1 MKQQTLY
8 LICGPS
14 GAGKSTWCKAL
25 IPKGAMKYVS
35 RDEIRFSMLKDG
47 DDYFKYEKKVFKEFI
62 REIQKA
68 IDEGIEEI
76 YADATHLNT
85 VSRMKTL
92 RHLKLNENVRVIP
105 VYFDTPLNLCL
116 ERNALRSGRARVPD
130 EVIKKQFNDKTSPI
144 DTDEYEYFA
153 QMSINYWIPN
163 DKKGE

>member
-1 MKQQTLY
+1 M
-8 LICGPS
+8 
-14 GAGKSTWCKAL
+14 
-25 IPKGAMKYVS
+25 
-35 RDEIRFSMLKDG
+35 
-47 DDYFKYEKKVFKEFI
+47 
-62 REIQKA
+62 
-68 IDEGIEEI
+68 
-76 YADATHLNT
+76 NT